1 MKSSAAKI
9 QVTGLGA
16 LFGEAPAQAAGDQIK
31 EIPLAELHPFKD
43 HPFHV
48 VDDEKM
54 QEMAESV
61 AQYGVLVPGIV
72 RPRQEGGYE
81 IVAGH
86 RRRRASELAD
96 KETMPVI
103 VRDMDD
109 DEATI
114 IMVDSNLQREKILPS
129 EKAFAY
135 KMKLEAMK
143 HQGERGNPTC
153 ARAVHKL
160 KSRDIL
166 AQQAGEKSGMAIT
179 RYISLTRLIEP
190 FLQYVDE
197 GKISVN
203 CAADYLSALSEKQQR
218 DVKLVMTS
226 TGLFPS
232 PKQMAELKEY
242 SRADGWNAEG
252 VHEILKVQDNTGK
265 DGKLDVLKAF
275 PEGDERK
282 AINAVF
288 DELIVE
294 LKRKQILTHSDTT
307 PSLRTQEFKEN
318 EQLSFF
324 SGERVSVVER
334 VTTIKQAR
342 KANPPLTALEKSH
355 EPRL

>member
-9 QVTGLGA
+9 QMTGLDA
-16 LFGEAPAQAAGDQIK
+16 LFGEAPAQVTGDQIQ
-31 EIPLAELHPFKD
+31 EVALSELHPFKD

-48 VDDEKM
+48 IDDEKM

-72 RPRQEGGYE
+72 RPRPEGGYE
-81 IVAGH
+81 IIAGH
-86 RRRRASELAD
+86 RRTRASELAG

-135 KMKLEAMK
+135 KMKLEAMN
-143 HQGERGNPTC
+143 HQGQRSDLTC
-153 ARAVHKL
+153 ERAVHRL

-197 GKISVN
+197 GKISVS
-203 CAADYLSALSEKQQR
+203 CAADYLSALSENQQW
-218 DVKLVMTS
+218 DVKQVMTS

-242 SRADGWNAEG
+242 SRANGWNAEG
-252 VHEILKVQDNTGK
+252 VCEILKVQVN
-265 DGKLDVLKAF
+265 KLVQ
-275 PEGDERK
+275 
-282 AINAVF
+282 V
-288 DELIVE
+288 
-294 LKRKQILTHSDTT
+294 
-307 PSLRTQEFKEN
+307 
-318 EQLSFF
+318 
-324 SGERVSVVER
+324 
-334 VTTIKQAR
+334 TIKSKKLSQYFP
-342 KANPPLTALEKSH
+342 KEYTQQQMEEVILSLLESWKNQQKGA
-355 EPRL
+355 EQDGNDI